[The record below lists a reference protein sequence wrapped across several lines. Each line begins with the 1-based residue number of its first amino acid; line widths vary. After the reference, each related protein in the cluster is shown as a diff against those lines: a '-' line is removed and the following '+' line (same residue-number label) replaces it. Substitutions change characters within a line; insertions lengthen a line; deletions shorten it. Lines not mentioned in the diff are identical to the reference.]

1 MGDGERGGVR
11 SLYITSTPIVF
22 IVLMHMGLG
31 TGFLL
36 LTAWLRTL
44 LGIVGFV
51 PTLTLTMGLAVGL
64 LPMGLL
70 AWLSLFVL
78 SFLPTAWLFFGF
90 VSGRGRRWR

>member
-1 MGDGERGGVR
+1 MCDHFILHQPQ
-11 SLYITSTPIVF
+11 SLYR
-22 IVLMHMGLG
+22 LMHMGLG

-51 PTLTLTMGLAVGL
+51 PTLTLTMGLAVAL

-78 SFLPTAWLFFGF
+78 SSLPPRGCSLGSSRGGGGGGGDCVFG
-90 VSGRGRRWR
+90 V